1 MEAAQW
7 LGDGDAE
14 LAAWTETSRATFTRL
29 GAVPLLARL
38 DEAIEHGNAAVAS
51 GAVAASGQAARQA
64 AASTDASVSIGEG

>member
-14 LAAWTETSRATFTRL
+14 LAAWTETSRAMFTGL
-29 GAVPLLARL
+29 GAVPLLTRL

-51 GAVAASGQAARQA
+51 GAVAASGLAARQA
-64 AASTDASVSIGEG
+64 AASTDASVPIGEA